1 MPTTIA
7 EAFATVDLVRE
18 GVVRWR
24 TKPTIS
30 EPGVYVVSLTEHL
43 DTSDGKL
50 TEAPLSEAEFQRWL
64 TKRSELTSRRHST

>member
-1 MPTTIA
+1 
-7 EAFATVDLVRE
+7 
-18 GVVRWR
+18 
-24 TKPTIS
+24 
-30 EPGVYVVSLTEHL
+30 VYVVSLTEHL